1 VRPFPWR
8 KQGVSVDAAAATGS
22 VVVASVDGSGAEWN
36 VDRDRMAHPGFY
48 FFLDRA
54 DEVVQESRD
63 MV

>member
-1 VRPFPWR
+1 
-8 KQGVSVDAAAATGS
+8 VDAAAATGS